1 MFIKKIIQ
9 KESMQ
14 MFENHVTEIRQ
25 MCNLPQLKLQ
35 FSTQKTKNKQNK
47 NNKHKTIS

>member
-1 MFIKKIIQ
+1 
-9 KESMQ
+9 

-25 MCNLPQLKLQ
+25 IFYLPQLKLQ
-35 FSTQKTKNKQNK
+35 FSTQQTKNKQNK